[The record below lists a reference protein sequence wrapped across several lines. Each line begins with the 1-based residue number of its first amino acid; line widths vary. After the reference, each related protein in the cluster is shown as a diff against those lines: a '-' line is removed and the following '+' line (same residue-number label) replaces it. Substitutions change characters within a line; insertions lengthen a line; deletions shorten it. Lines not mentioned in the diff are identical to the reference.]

1 MILRIFASILLLFS
15 ILFLPFWVSI
25 ILAILGMLYFSLFYE
40 AVALFL
46 LSDLLYGTPEVK
58 LFNIFFFSFILSI
71 ILLLVIEFL
80 KKKLKF
86 YKKN

>member
-1 MILRIFASILLLFS
+1 MWLRISFAILLLFS
-15 ILFLPFWVSI
+15 VLFLPFWVSV
-25 ILAILGMLYFSLFYE
+25 ILAILGMLYFSLFFE

-46 LSDLLYGTPEVK
+46 LSDLLYGATEPK

-71 ILLLVIEFL
+71 ILLLVIEYL